1 MIKEIKANYGYLV
14 IIASVVLLCYSVLST
29 SVLWVE
35 PTDLGLASGLPI
47 TYWVGLLSVGVIW
60 YIGRTKRFY
69 LVVTLLLTISYLYV
83 APAIIRVPTWISN
96 SYYPFGE
103 SILIN
108 EIGHLV
114 YRPSHILISYQD
126 WPIFLYFASSLKLI
140 TGLPDAALVKLFPLF
155 AALSYALFAVLILRI
170 RMPISHSM
178 LGGAW
183 FLGSFFIRQHYFGPQ
198 GFAYIYFLMGLL
210 IVAWLFFE
218 TSDHR
223 NILSFLLV
231 FLLVLTTLTHP
242 LTSLMLLT
250 VLLSVYLTYRFITK
264 KASSLIVSMCLLSVL
279 VWLGYN
285 GYFAP
290 SFFNQTTRNLFNV
303 LFGEESLG
311 IYSEPSRLIGSRAM
325 LWNFVASWGM
335 VLLGAGLAAL
345 SVLLILR
352 KTLRK
357 QRTSKLE
364 YSAFISILLLML
376 GFFSFSVEYGAVEAY
391 QRAFMFGLVP
401 VSYLCIDLLSKRQKV
416 LILLLV
422 GLLFLNIPAQYGSDT
437 YRLATDSTL
446 DGAAFFAD
454 HSPEKINL
462 IGKLTLYIRYHDPPK
477 EITEPALG
485 IAFPYTSLP
494 NASAVNEAF
503 LEALKETD
511 YIELSGLEENFY
523 LFYIGS
529 NPLERV
535 DIAGSCNRVYDNS
548 RYWVFK
554 PANVTSP

>member
-1 MIKEIKANYGYLV
+1 MIKGIRANYGYLV
-14 IIASVVLLCYSVLST
+14 IVTSVALLCYSIVST
-29 SVLWVE
+29 SILWVE
-35 PTDLGLASGLPI
+35 PTDLGLAGGLPI
-47 TYWVGLLSVGVIW
+47 TYWVGLLSVGVVW
-60 YIGRTKRFY
+60 YIGRNKRFY
-69 LVVTLLLTISYLYV
+69 LAVTLLLTVSYLYV

-108 EIGHLV
+108 QLGHLV
-114 YRPSHILISYQD
+114 YRPTHILISYQD

-155 AALSYALFAVLILRI
+155 AASSYALFAVLILRI
-170 RMPISHSM
+170 RMPISHAI

-210 IVAWLFFE
+210 IVSWLFFE
-218 TSDHR
+218 SGDHR

-325 LWNFVASWGM
+325 LWNFVASWGT
-335 VLLGAGLAAL
+335 VILGAGLAAL

-352 KTLRK
+352 KTLKK
-357 QRTSKLE
+357 QTTSRLE
-364 YSAFISILLLML
+364 YSAFISIMLLML

-401 VSYLCIDLLSKRQKV
+401 VSYLCVDLLSKRQKV

-454 HSPEKINL
+454 HSPEEIRL

-477 EITEPALG
+477 VITEPALG

-494 NASAVNEAF
+494 NASAVNDAF

-511 YIELSGLEENFY
+511 YIELSGLEKNFY

-535 DIAGSCNRVYDNS
+535 DIEGSCSRVYDNS